1 MPVYIVVE
9 LTIHDRASYEQYAVA
24 FPAVFRRHGG
34 ELLAVEEHP
43 EVLEGE
49 WRHTRTV
56 LIRFA
61 DRAAAERW
69 YRSPEYRAIARHR
82 WNGATANVALL
93 RGLP

>member
-9 LTIHDRASYEQYAVA
+9 LTIHDRREYERYAAA
-24 FPAVFRRHGG
+24 FPEVFRRHPG
-34 ELLAVEEHP
+34 EVLAVEERP

-56 LIRFA
+56 LLRFP

-69 YRSPEYRAIARHR
+69 YRSAEYRAIARHR